1 MARFKDHKITAN
13 QLLEVIPEGLLCHL
27 SSITAVDYCSKVL
40 HGKKM
45 FYLLMYGI
53 LENDRLS
60 QRTLED
66 TFNDS
71 VFKTLFQLDEGER
84 VRRSSI
90 SERLSK
96 IDADYFRQI
105 YECIYGQFSDAYS
118 GSERL
123 NYNLI
128 RVDSS
133 MVFEASNRLLEG
145 IDYKNGKRAVKQ
157 SITFDGI
164 LPCGGSTFTLP
175 TYASEDI
182 ALPEVIRAHAK
193 QDAGHRNIYVID
205 RGLQSS
211 QTMRALDKESA
222 IFIIRSKENRKYIE
236 LESLLTD
243 QTDLGTLTL
252 MADSK
257 VYLYCGVRVHN
268 KRGNVHYRQELVEQ
282 PFRLIIAHTKE
293 NSDQK
298 YWFITNDFEMS
309 AKQITDAYRRRWDIE
324 VFFRFIKQDLNASHL
339 VSLNRNGI
347 QVMLYMTLIVAM
359 LVLIYK
365 HANNISYKTAKRRF
379 AMEIR
384 DLAIAMIVVQCGGDP
399 TIYFKT

>member
-1 MARFKDHKITAN
+1 MSKFTTHKVTAT
-13 QLLEVIPEGLLCHL
+13 QLLGVIPEGLLSHL
-27 SSITAVDYCSKVL
+27 STHTAVDYCSKVL

-45 FYLLMYGI
+45 FYLLLYGI

-71 VFKTLFQLDEGER
+71 VFKTLFQLDAQER
-84 VRRSSI
+84 ICRSSI

-105 YECIYGQFSDAYS
+105 YDCVYGQFCTAYS
-118 GSERL
+118 VSERQT
-123 NYNLI
+123 YNLI

-133 MVFEASNRLLEG
+133 MVYEASSKLLEG
-145 IDYKNGKRAVKQ
+145 IDYKNGKKAVKY

-164 LPCGGSTFTLP
+164 LPCGVQTFTSP
-175 TYASEDI
+175 AYASEDV
-182 ALPEVIRAHAK
+182 ALPEVIRTHVK
-193 QDAGHRNIYVID
+193 HDSDHRNIYVID

-211 QTMRALDKESA
+211 RTMRELDKESTM
-222 IFIIRSKENRKYIE
+222 FIVRAKENRKYVE

-243 QTDLGTLTL
+243 QTDLETLTL
-252 MADSK
+252 VKDSK
-257 VYLYCGVRVHN
+257 VYLYSGVRINN
-268 KRGNVHYRQELVEQ
+268 KRGNVHYREELVEH
-282 PFRLIIAHTKE
+282 PLRLIVAHAKE
-293 NSDQK
+293 DTAQQ
-298 YWFITNDFEMS
+298 YWFITNEFEIS
-309 AKQITDAYRRRWDIE
+309 PKEITDAYRRRWDIE
-324 VFFRFIKQDLNASHL
+324 VFFRFIKQELNVSHL

-347 QVMLYMTLIVAM
+347 QVTLYMMLIVAM

-365 HANNISYKTAKRRF
+365 HANKISYKTAKRRF

-384 DLAIAMIVVQCGGDP
+384 DLAIAMIVLQCGGDP
-399 TIYFKT
+399 AIVFKT